1 MKETCIYKNEAF
13 IYKNAGCIYKNKS
26 FVYSLLLG
34 FDKFSI
40 RPG

>member
-1 MKETCIYKNEAF
+1 MYKNEAF

-34 FDKFSI
+34 SDKFSI